1 MQVIRRRWKRIIA
14 FAALLVL
21 ALFPIPVLPLWG
33 VNINENAMIGIMIIT
48 IIISIPMLLLAIFMK

>member
-33 VNINENAMIGIMIIT
+33 VNINENAMIGIVIIT
-48 IIISIPMLLLAIFMK
+48 IIISIPMLFLAIFMK

>member
-33 VNINENAMIGIMIIT
+33 VNINENAMVGIVIIT

>member
-33 VNINENAMIGIMIIT
+33 VNINENAMVGIVIIT
-48 IIISIPMLLLAIFMK
+48 IIISIPMVLLAIFMK

>member
-33 VNINENAMIGIMIIT
+33 VNINENAMIGIVIIT
-48 IIISIPMLLLAIFMK
+48 IIISIPMFLLAIFMK

>member
-33 VNINENAMIGIMIIT
+33 VNINENAMIGIVIIT